1 MCPPLRL
8 SHLTRQLGSLVGYRT
23 AFDELAGRS
32 YLSWTQLQQAQNDSL
47 HISNRFHSLHRKARA
62 LSGELSQHRAALNSA
77 LSAAG

>member
-8 SHLTRQLGSLVGYRT
+8 SHLTRQLGLLVGYRT

-32 YLSWTQLQQAQNDSL
+32 YLSWTQQAQNDSL
-47 HISNRFHSLHRKARA
+47 HISNRFHSLHQKARA